1 MNLRPYQS
9 RAIAM
14 LYDWFRAN
22 SKGNPV
28 LNMPGGS
35 GKSVVIASIVKDALT
50 GWPDTRVLML
60 VHSRELVAQNAA
72 KLRAIWPGAPMG
84 VYSASLGKRQLGE
97 PITYAGIQSVRNLAK
112 KIGHIDLCL
121 CDEAHA
127 ISNTETGTYRKFL
140 SDLLAINQAMRVV
153 GFSASPYRLGSG
165 MITDGDDALFSD
177 ILEPV
182 SIEELVYHGHLVPL
196 RSKVTDTKLDTE
208 GVNKRQGDYVAAQM
222 QEKFNTKDNNENIAS
237 ELIDK
242 AKDRKHWLIFC
253 SGIEHAKHFAQELQ
267 RRGIAADHLTG
278 HDSTAERD
286 RKLKAFESGEI
297 RALCNVGILT
307 TGYDFPALDC
317 IAFLRATMSPGLYLQ
332 MAVRGMR
339 PHTGK
344 VDCLVLD
351 FAGVVSEHGPITA
364 IKPPKQR
371 GKGGDSPVRICPEC
385 AELCHPT
392 LSHCPACGYEFPP
405 PEEKPMYLRNDD
417 IMGNDSVKEL
427 EVTSWQWR
435 VHTGKTS
442 GKRMLLVTY
451 YGALSDEPVPEY
463 ITVLHDGYAG
473 SSAIA
478 KLAAMV
484 SHSGATI
491 NTAEPITDENL
502 QYAADAMKA
511 GNPPSLV
518 RYKKD
523 GKFKRVLTRT
533 WGKNETPNATAA

>member
-1 MNLRPYQS
+1 MKLRPYQE

-14 LYDWFRAN
+14 LYDWFGKNAT
-22 SKGNPV
+22 GNPV

-50 GWPDTRVLML
+50 GWPQTRVLML

-97 PITYAGIQSVRNLAK
+97 PITYAGIQSVRNIAK
-112 KIGHIDLCL
+112 RIGHIDLCL

-140 SDLLAINQAMRVV
+140 ADLLEINPAMRVV

-165 MITDGDDALFSD
+165 MITDGDDALFAE

-196 RSKVTDTKLDTE
+196 RSKVTDTKLDAE
-208 GVNKRQGDYVAAQM
+208 GVGKRQGDYVASQM
-222 QEKFNTKDNNENIAS
+222 QDKFDTQDNNESIAA
-237 ELIDK
+237 ELIEK
-242 AKDRKHWLIFC
+242 AEARKHWLIFC
-253 SGIEHAKHFAQELQ
+253 SGIEHAKHFADELQ
-267 RRGIAADHLTG
+267 RCGIAADHLTG

-286 RKLKAFESGEI
+286 RKLAAFEAGEI

-339 PHTGK
+339 PFQDK
-344 VDCLVLD
+344 ADCLVLD
-351 FAGVVSEHGPITA
+351 FAGVVAEHGPITA
-364 IKPPKQR
+364 IKSPKQR
-371 GKGGDSPVRICPEC
+371 GKGGDAPVRICPEC

-392 LSHCPACGYEFPP
+392 LSHCPACGHEFPP
-405 PEEKPMYLRNDD
+405 PAEKPMYLRNDD
-417 IMGNDSVKEL
+417 IMGSDAVQEL
-427 EVTSWQWR
+427 AVQSWSWR
-435 VHTGKTS
+435 VHTSRAS

-473 SSAIA
+473 SNAIV

-484 SHSGATI
+484 SHSGATL
-491 NTAEPITDENL
+491 NTSEPITEDSL
-502 QYAADAMKA
+502 QQAADVMNEGA
-511 GNPPSLV
+511 PPSLV

-533 WGKNETPNATAA
+533 WGQNETSDARTA

>member
-9 RAIAM
+9 RAIEM

-22 SKGNPV
+22 PTGNPV

-50 GWPDTRVLML
+50 SWPKTRVLML

-112 KIGHIDLCL
+112 TIGHIDLCL

-140 SDLLAINQAMRVV
+140 ADLLEINPAMRVV
-153 GFSASPYRLGSG
+153 GFSASPYRLGAG
-165 MITDGDDALFSD
+165 MITDGEDALFAD

-196 RSKVTDTKLDTE
+196 RSKVTDTKLDAD
-208 GVNKRQGDYVAAQM
+208 GVAKRQGDYVASQM
-222 QEKFNTKDNNENIAS
+222 QEKFDTKDNNENIAI

-253 SGIEHAKHFAQELQ
+253 SGIEHARHFAQELQ
-267 RRGIAADHLTG
+267 RRSIAADHLTG

-317 IAFLRATMSPGLYLQ
+317 VVFLRATMSPGLYLQ

-339 PHTGK
+339 PHPNK
-344 VDCLVLD
+344 LDCLVLD
-351 FAGVVSEHGPITA
+351 FAGVVSAHGPITA
-364 IKPPKQR
+364 IKPPKQG
-371 GKGGDSPVRICPEC
+371 GKGGDAPVRICPEC

-392 LSHCPACGYEFPP
+392 LSHCPACGHEFPP

-417 IMGNDSVKEL
+417 IMGGANADLS
-427 EVTSWQWR
+427 VTSWRWR
-435 VHTGKTS
+435 KHVGRTS
-442 GKRMLLVTY
+442 GKAMLRVDY
-451 YGALSDEPVPEY
+451 YGALSDEPVQEY
-463 ITVLHDGYAG
+463 MTVLHDGYPG
-473 SSAIA
+473 NKAIM
-478 KLAAMV
+478 KMV
-484 SHSGATI
+484 DIIQRSGA
-491 NTAEPITDENL
+491 PIRTSDPFTDENL
-502 QYAADAMKA
+502 DDIALILNEAK
-511 GNPPSLV
+511 PPSLV
-518 RYKKD
+518 SYKKN
-523 GKFKRVLTRT
+523 GKFKEVLTRQ
-533 WGKNETPNATAA
+533 WSADE